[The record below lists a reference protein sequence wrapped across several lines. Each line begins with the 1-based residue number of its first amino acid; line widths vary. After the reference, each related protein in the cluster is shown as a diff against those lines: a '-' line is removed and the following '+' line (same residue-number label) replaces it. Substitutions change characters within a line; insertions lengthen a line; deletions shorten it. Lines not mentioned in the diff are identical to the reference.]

1 MSAERISE
9 KRRMPG
15 KISNTAGF
23 DEITAKQARDLAL
36 PVSSLKLP
44 NRATNALVHDG
55 VHTVAQLAQR
65 TEADLLGTPN
75 FGTMSLVRVKE
86 ALRKRKLRL
95 GMVPRPAPPSEPTE
109 PATSATA
116 LNGTTL
122 GTITHTRVLNGYLTP
137 PELAAQLGLCQRT
150 LARWHRDR
158 TGPPRSVVG
167 RKILYRTESVTA
179 WLAKREKNFD
189 EESRPA
195 GRRVRR

>member
-1 MSAERISE
+1 
-9 KRRMPG
+9 MPG
-15 KISNTAGF
+15 KISNTAVF

-44 NRATNALVHDG
+44 NRATNALTRDG

-95 GMVPRPAPPSEPTE
+95 GMVLRPATPSEPTPSPN
-109 PATSATA
+109 PAIA
-116 LNGTTL
+116 LNGTPL
-122 GTITHTRVLNGYLTP
+122 GTTARVLNGYLTP
-137 PELAAQLGLCQRT
+137 PELAAQLDVCERT

-158 TGPPRSVVG
+158 TGPPRTVVS
-167 RKILYRTESVTA
+167 RRILYRIESVTA
-179 WLAKREKNFD
+179 WLAKSEKNF
-189 EESRPA
+189 EKERNTA
-195 GRRVRR
+195 GRRGRR